1 MPPPTTDLSAEDT
14 TALVERLQSL
24 LELDELSFA
33 SISHAITH
41 LSARDTHAQVAKTRV
56 GLVETQ
62 LKAHLATMR
71 DEEVLIDRWINEL
84 ESSLSNTK
92 QPDSNSESEVVPPP
106 THESESK
113 REVLLR
119 KAKEDR
125 ATLDGMKARG
135 CGIAAPEITFSQLNR
150 LQESNA
156 NKKDEIKEKQA
167 RLRAFQGL
175 PANLDLARDKLRT
188 AREAQMELVRTREK
202 LLGQMAAGVA

>member
-1 MPPPTTDLSAEDT
+1 MPAPTADLSAEDP
-14 TALVERLQSL
+14 TALAEGLQSL
-24 LELDELSFA
+24 LDLDELSFA
-33 SISHAITH
+33 SISHAISH

-56 GLVETQ
+56 SLVETQ

-71 DEEVLIDRWINEL
+71 DEEVLIERWVAEL

-92 QPDSNSESEVVPPP
+92 HPDSNSESEVVPPP

-125 ATLDGMKARG
+125 TTLDGMK
-135 CGIAAPEITFSQLNR
+135 IAAPEITFSQLNR
-150 LQESNA
+150 LQDSNA
-156 NKKDEIKEKQA
+156 HKKDEIKEKQA
-167 RLRAFQGL
+167 RLRAFKGL

-188 AREAQMELVRTREK
+188 VREAQMELVRTREK